1 MSDKKLVNIDNLD
14 KLSKGLDAR
23 YKEMIQ
29 NETDRASTQEQLL
42 ETKLNATEDMLGG
55 RSIRYITQAEYDTLS
70 EAEKNNSTI
79 VYFITDAE
87 DLSHEHENKDFLDNL
102 AARNIAI
109 GNKVQTFDGIHDLSY
124 SISDIGAAPASH
136 THDDRYYTESEANSK
151 FAPKTHNHDDY
162 VTANDLSTEVGKLN
176 TAINKKSDS
185 GHEHDNYLTKLDA
198 EADFEEIGTSIS
210 NISTQITG
218 LQTSLAGKSD
228 KTHNH
233 DNDYAPKSHNH
244 DDIYYTD
251 DEVDNLLAG
260 KSNSGHN
267 HDDRY
272 YTESEI
278 NTKIANL
285 QSEIDTD
292 VEVEK
297 DRAEAAEAAL
307 QAAINGKAPS
317 SHTHD
322 DRYYT
327 ESEMNTKL
335 AAKADTNHGTHVP
348 TPQTANNAKFLRNDN
363 SWQTV
368 TPANIGAA
376 PSSHNHNDSYYTKTE
391 INTEIDNIN
400 ETINTKE
407 AALQTAINGKAPSS
421 HNHDDRYYTETEMDG
436 KLKTITDSISSNVST
451 LNSSIATAKSGA
463 ISESKSYT
471 NTAIANLVD
480 SAPEAMNTL
489 NELAEAISNHKD
501 DYDAYVST
509 VSSSI
514 AAAKSEAIAEAAK
527 KDTALHTTI
536 SAEIDADV
544 KRERERA
551 EAAESALQTAIAGKA
566 PSSHTHDDRYY
577 TESEMNTKLAGKA
590 DSSHGNHVPATETA
604 NNAKFLR
611 NDNTWQTVTPANI
624 GAAPTS
630 HSHNDLYYTESEINT
645 KISDINDTINTKE
658 ATLQAAINGK
668 AATVHGNHASYGTCS
683 TAAATAEKAVSVSAN
698 FSLTVGAIVA
708 VKFTNSNT
716 ASNVT
721 INVNSTGA
729 KSIWYNTA
737 AYTGNDKNVTG
748 NANRITTY
756 MYDGTY
762 WVWIS
767 NGVDNNTTYTNASLG
782 QGYVTCDTA
791 AATAAKVASL
801 SSYALTTGGMVAV
814 KFTYA
819 VPANATLNVNSKGAK
834 SIYYRGAVITADIIK
849 AGDIATFIYNGS
861 QYHLIS
867 IDRWQN
873 DLTSH
878 NHDGRYYTES
888 EIDTKVSTINDTMD
902 GHVATL
908 NAAIAGKA
916 PSSHTHDDR
925 YYTESEINTKLAAK
939 ADSSHGNHVPA
950 TQTASNKTFL
960 RNDNTWATVTPANIG
975 AAPSSHDHNSLYY
988 TESEIDDKI
997 EDINTTITNNVAT
1010 LTSEINKKLDSSS
1023 HGAHLALG
1031 TTSSTAF
1038 RGDYG
1043 NTAYNHSQAA
1053 HAPSNAQK
1061 NSDITK
1067 SEIEA
1072 KLTGSI
1078 TSHNHNGQY
1087 YTESEINTK
1096 IEDINETINT
1106 KEATLQA
1113 AINGKAPSGHNHN
1126 NDYAKGESISATL
1139 PATVGWYRVANSTT
1153 NQGAQIGLFII
1164 KEKLSASHSESIIT
1178 AGTSHGKNPTLQ
1190 QLAHTAYSTYSITK
1204 ARLVY
1209 IDESTGTTA
1218 YLEVYLSKAQAVNIS
1233 VDLLGNEGWELITPV
1248 AGSIPANYASK
1259 ELTFASN
1266 RIIANVTGSLS
1277 GNASTA
1283 TTLKNAR
1290 NITIGNKLNSFNGS
1304 ADISYSI
1311 SDIGA
1316 APASHTHDDRYYTES
1331 EINTKIENINNT
1343 ITTKEA
1349 TLQAAING
1357 KAPSSHN
1364 HTSVNK
1370 TMVTTPIY
1378 NASSGIL
1385 VDFNIDEKSGAMVIL
1400 KMYGNSYSTN
1410 PPIEAI
1416 YQFYD
1421 YAAGSIGNG
1430 TGSAISGPSIDLKVY
1445 RVDGKLKAWFQQPN
1459 SYSTFKLEVAY
1470 GNNAS
1475 TPNVTLT
1482 NAAEPTTNI
1491 TQTVTITPDR
1501 VYSKAYK
1508 PTPSDI
1514 GASASGHTHD
1524 DRYFTETEAN
1534 NAFAPKS
1541 HNHDDRY
1548 YTESEI
1554 DTKVSNLESAI
1565 NGKANSSHGTHVTWA
1580 TNAPKANGTATTG
1593 SVNRVARED
1602 HVHPLQ
1608 TTISGNAGSA
1618 TQLATGRAIKLAGLL
1633 SGQATFDGTADA
1645 TITVSNAKPPKSGDW
1660 WSGGFATVSTDGVLE
1675 VGKYLDFHNTDA
1687 STNDYDVRLQ
1697 ANTSTPCVI
1706 TLPTSTGTLALKT
1719 DKPEKAGVAD
1729 STKQSL
1735 TVQLNGGTTE
1745 GTNKFTFNGSTAK
1758 SVNITPSSIGASATG
1773 HDHNDSYYT
1782 KSQVDT
1788 SIAGITVDSLQAAPK
1803 THTHNQINS
1812 RGNVTAETA
1821 NNRPAVGGL
1830 SMSCAYNNGY
1840 PTSYGNVM
1848 TMKGTG
1854 DGQLLIGWSGTSG
1867 AHAPAYIRS
1876 KRDTTDANWSEW
1888 AQIYT
1893 TANKPS
1899 CNDIGAAPKDNT
1911 VATVSVSGGK
1921 LTLTKDKRQKCTNI
1935 ISGTEIVF
1943 PTVSNTEFLE
1953 VHLYFNAESDMSLV
1967 LPDCKWRVD
1976 PNLEAGKSYEL
1987 VATWNTMNWLAN
1999 LIVYS

>member
-1 MSDKKLVNIDNLD
+1 MDSKKLVNLDNLD

-29 NETDRASTQEQLL
+29 EESERAMLQEQVLD
-42 ETKLNATEDMLGG
+42 TKINATKDMLDGKT
-55 RSIRYITQAEYDTLS
+55 IRYVTQVEYDNLS
-70 EAEKNNSTI
+70 DAEKNNDTI
-79 VYFITDAE
+79 VYFITDAK

-102 AARNIAI
+102 DARNIAI
-109 GNKVQTFDGIHDLSY
+109 GNKVQTFDGVNDLVY

-136 THDDRYYTESEANSK
+136 THDDRYYTEAEANST
-151 FAPKTHNHDDY
+151 F
-162 VTANDLSTEVGKLN
+162 
-176 TAINKKSDS
+176 
-185 GHEHDNYLTKLDA
+185 
-198 EADFEEIGTSIS
+198 
-210 NISTQITG
+210 
-218 LQTSLAGKSD
+218 
-228 KTHNH
+228 
-233 DNDYAPKSHNH
+233 APKSHNH

-335 AAKADTNHGTHVP
+335 ATKADTDHGTHVP

-391 INTEIDNIN
+391 INTEIDDIN
-400 ETINTKE
+400 ETITTKE
-407 AALQTAINGKAPSS
+407 AALN
-421 HNHDDRYYTETEMDG
+421 
-436 KLKTITDSISSNVST
+436 
-451 LNSSIATAKSGA
+451 
-463 ISESKSYT
+463 
-471 NTAIANLVD
+471 
-480 SAPEAMNTL
+480 
-489 NELAEAISNHKD
+489 
-501 DYDAYVST
+501 
-509 VSSSI
+509 
-514 AAAKSEAIAEAAK
+514 
-527 KDTALHTTI
+527 
-536 SAEIDADV
+536 
-544 KRERERA
+544 
-551 EAAESALQTAIAGKA
+551 
-566 PSSHTHDDRYY
+566 
-577 TESEMNTKLAGKA
+577 
-590 DSSHGNHVPATETA
+590 
-604 NNAKFLR
+604 
-611 NDNTWQTVTPANI
+611 
-624 GAAPTS
+624 
-630 HSHNDLYYTESEINT
+630 
-645 KISDINDTINTKE
+645 
-658 ATLQAAINGK
+658 AAINGK

-683 TAAATAEKAVSVSAN
+683 TAAATAEKAVSVAAN

-748 NANRITTY
+748 NAGRITTY

-782 QGYVTCDTA
+782 QGYATCDTA

-801 SSYALTTGGMVAV
+801 SSYSLSTGGMVAV
-814 KFTYA
+814 KFTYN
-819 VPANATLNVNSKGAK
+819 VPANATLNINSKGAK
-834 SIYYRGAVITADIIK
+834 SIYYRGAAITADIIK
-849 AGDIATFIYNGS
+849 AGDIATFMYNGS

-902 GHVATL
+902 RHVATL

-975 AAPSSHDHNSLYY
+975 AAPSSHDHDDRYY
-988 TESEIDDKI
+988 TESEINTKI
-997 EDINTTITNNVAT
+997 EDINTTITTNVST
-1010 LTSEINKKLDSSS
+1010 LTTEVNKKLNKSD
-1023 HGAHLALG
+1023 HGTHLALG

-1043 NTAYNHSQAA
+1043 NTAYNHSQEA
-1053 HAPSNAQK
+1053 HAPTNAQK

-1078 TSHNHNGQY
+1078 T
-1087 YTESEINTK
+1087 
-1096 IEDINETINT
+1096 
-1106 KEATLQA
+1106 
-1113 AINGKAPSGHNHN
+1113 
-1126 NDYAKGESISATL
+1126 
-1139 PATVGWYRVANSTT
+1139 
-1153 NQGAQIGLFII
+1153 
-1164 KEKLSASHSESIIT
+1164 
-1178 AGTSHGKNPTLQ
+1178 
-1190 QLAHTAYSTYSITK
+1190 
-1204 ARLVY
+1204 
-1209 IDESTGTTA
+1209 
-1218 YLEVYLSKAQAVNIS
+1218 
-1233 VDLLGNEGWELITPV
+1233 
-1248 AGSIPANYASK
+1248 
-1259 ELTFASN
+1259 
-1266 RIIANVTGSLS
+1266 
-1277 GNASTA
+1277 
-1283 TTLKNAR
+1283 
-1290 NITIGNKLNSFNGS
+1290 
-1304 ADISYSI
+1304 
-1311 SDIGA
+1311 
-1316 APASHTHDDRYYTES
+1316 
-1331 EINTKIENINNT
+1331 
-1343 ITTKEA
+1343 
-1349 TLQAAING
+1349 
-1357 KAPSSHN
+1357 SHN

-1548 YTESEI
+1548 YTETEMN
-1554 DTKVSNLESAI
+1554 TKIENINNTITTKEATLQAAI
-1565 NGKANSSHGTHVTWA
+1565 NGKAAKSHGSHVAYGTCSTAASTAAKVVSVSDTSWELTTGCMVAIKFTTSNTAGSVTLNVNSSGAYPIWYNNAEYTGTGNAYTGYANRVTTYMFNGTHWVWIA
-1580 TNAPKANGTATTG
+1580 SSYDANNTY
-1593 SVNRVARED
+1593 
-1602 HVHPLQ
+1602 
-1608 TTISGNAGSA
+1608 
-1618 TQLATGRAIKLAGLL
+1618 
-1633 SGQATFDGTADA
+1633 
-1645 TITVSNAKPPKSGDW
+1645 SNASLGQ
-1660 WSGGFATVSTDGVLE
+1660 GYATCDTAESTVAK
-1675 VGKYLDFHNTDA
+1675 V
-1687 STNDYDVRLQ
+1687 
-1697 ANTSTPCVI
+1697 
-1706 TLPTSTGTLALKT
+1706 GTL
-1719 DKPEKAGVAD
+1719 
-1729 STKQSL
+1729 SSYSL
-1735 TVQLNGGTTE
+1735 TAGGVVSV
-1745 GTNKFTFNGSTAK
+1745 KFTYN
-1758 SVNITPSSIGASATG
+1758 VPASATLNINSKG
-1773 HDHNDSYYT
+1773 AKAIYFRGAAITAGIIKAGDIATFIYNGSQYQLISIDRWQNDITSHTHDGRYYTETEIDGKITTINDSITSNVATLQAAINGKAPSGHTHTSINYQDT
-1782 KSQVDT
+1782 RSVDT
-1788 SIAGITVDSLQAAPK
+1788 SPKDMPNGLSVHLKSNGADGLTDGGTYHSTLMIKGWGDKSGGPWGQLTITQNSNLYFRSSVASSETDWNAWKKVSLDG
-1803 THTHNQINS
+1803 HTHS
-1812 RGNVTAETA
+1812 
-1821 NNRPAVGGL
+1821 
-1830 SMSCAYNNGY
+1830 
-1840 PTSYGNVM
+1840 SY
-1848 TMKGTG
+1848 
-1854 DGQLLIGWSGTSG
+1854 QS
-1867 AHAPAYIRS
+1867 
-1876 KRDTTDANWSEW
+1876 
-1888 AQIYT
+1888 
-1893 TANKPS
+1893 
-1899 CNDIGAAPKDNT
+1899 KDNT
-1911 VATVSVSGGK
+1911 ITTVSVSGGK

-1935 ISGTEIVF
+1935 TSGTEIVF

-1953 VHLYFNAESDMSLV
+1953 IHLYFNAESNMSLV

-1976 PNLEAGKSYEL
+1976 PNLEAGNSYEL